1 MGIIAENTYGMKLGS
16 NLDLRLGIR
25 STTSLG
31 AQDSNKFDLGTV
43 SWLDGVLAL
52 GFKL

>member
-1 MGIIAENTYGMKLGS
+1 
-16 NLDLRLGIR
+16 LRVGIR

-31 AQDSNKFDLGTV
+31 AKDTKKYDLGTV

-52 GFKL
+52 GFNL